1 MGLIQLLTD
10 PAGGAPLKNL
20 TFGDNKPYILTPP
33 PEKAKYFDV
42 IDYTAGE
49 LELFPNLDLFG
60 GGGGGSFNYGIN
72 LNGDWSGTTFK
83 KGNLFPYLGSLF
95 TSIPSKIRYNPQS
108 WGPDFL
114 NRGNQF
120 GILRAIEDIERLTK
134 YFTDLKGSGP
144 LFIIKQNLLSRV
156 GARTESTY
164 ISAVYGG
171 GLLNEGVYTPTS
183 TIFQAAS
190 GIVGMFS
197 NKQGIDPTGLS
208 PGSTNQLEIRKYQ
221 DAIYRRQIKDNE
233 TNKNRL
239 VTLNNKS
246 YQYGAFTEDD
256 IANSRKEGF
265 SIIPNINT
273 LMRYGGGPGSVY
285 GIGYTNIRYATD
297 STGKNP
303 SRVLTTFKDLVEIHN
318 KSKSSPFSLT
328 WGRENFANT
337 TSSFDSLYEP
347 QPDFRQTIQNN
358 LKLLS
363 VNDAS
368 IIGIPS
374 TTSSSYSEYN
384 IEKRINLGNPSK
396 RGNRSDPFSG
406 KYRIGSATPLE
417 KEGAQDKINASKIYK
432 AETWS
437 LGKSNT
443 DRKDLIDFVIGVYDN
458 SSIGSPSTNIKLNF
472 MHFRVFLKGFSD
484 NYDGEWKAQTY
495 VGRGESF
502 YKYNKFKRDISFS
515 FIVAA
520 STMEELNPIYT
531 KLNYLASTLAP
542 YYSLEGYMSGNFH
555 QITLGNWLNRQ
566 PGFISSIDL
575 TIPDES
581 PWEVNLLDNPNTQQL
596 PHMVEVKIK
605 FTPIHRFRPSI
616 QSNPAGDNSKFF
628 SKFISDIKD
637 EEPSDDD
644 KEEVDDGGSVFI
656 TDENGFTVIE
666 EEILSYPIPV
676 DDGGSVFITDENG
689 FTVIE
694 EED

>member
-10 PAGGAPLKNL
+10 PAGGVPLKNL

-83 KGNLFPYLGSLF
+83 EGNLFPYLGSLF
-95 TSIPSKIRYNPQS
+95 ASLPSKIRYNPKS

-120 GILRAIEDIERLTK
+120 GILRAIEDTERLTK

-156 GARTESTY
+156 GAKTESTY
-164 ISAVYGG
+164 ISAAYGG
-171 GLLNEGVYTPTS
+171 GLFNEGIYTPTS
-183 TIFQAAS
+183 TISQAAS
-190 GIVGMFS
+190 GIVGIFL
-197 NKQGIDPTGLS
+197 NKQGIDPTGLI
-208 PGSTNQLEIRKYQ
+208 PGSTNQLELRKYQ
-221 DAIYRRQIKDNE
+221 DAIYERQIKDNE
-233 TNKNRL
+233 TNNNRL

-246 YQYGAFTEDD
+246 SQFGASTEED
-256 IANSRKEGF
+256 IANSRKIGF
-265 SIIPNINT
+265 SFIPNPNI
-273 LMRYGGGPGSVY
+273 LIRYNGGPGSVY
-285 GIGYTNIRYATD
+285 GIGYTNIGYATD

-318 KSKSSPFSLT
+318 KSKSSPFALT
-328 WGRENFANT
+328 WGREDFTNT
-337 TSSFDSLYEP
+337 TSSFESWEFP
-347 QPDFRQTIQNN
+347 NDFRQTIQTN
-358 LKLLS
+358 LNFLK

-374 TTSSSYSEYN
+374 TTSSNYSEYN

-396 RGNRSDPFSG
+396 RGNISDPFSG
-406 KYRIGSATPLE
+406 KYKIGSATPLE
-417 KEGAQDKINASKIYK
+417 KEGAQDKINASEVYS
-432 AETWS
+432 AEKWS
-437 LGKSNT
+437 LGENNNT

-458 SSIGSPSTNIKLNF
+458 NTIGSPSTNIELNF

-484 NYDGEWKAQTY
+484 NYDGEWKSQTY

-515 FIVAA
+515 FMVAA

-542 YYSLEGYMSGNFH
+542 YYSSEGYMSGNFH

-575 TIPDES
+575 TIPDDS
-581 PWEVNLLDNPNTQQL
+581 PWEVNLLDDENTQQL
-596 PHMVEVKIK
+596 PHMIEVKVK

-616 QSNPAGDNSKFF
+616 QTDPYADANRFF
-628 SKFISDIKD
+628 SKLTQD
-637 EEPSDDD
+637 
-644 KEEVDDGGSVFI
+644 
-656 TDENGFTVIE
+656 
-666 EEILSYPIPV
+666 
-676 DDGGSVFITDENG
+676 
-689 FTVIE
+689 
-694 EED
+694 

>member
-10 PAGGAPLKNL
+10 PAGGVPLKNL

-42 IDYTAGE
+42 IDYIPSE
-49 LELFPNLDLFG
+49 LDLFPNFEGFNLFNLDG
-60 GGGGGSFNYGIN
+60 GGGGGDF
-72 LNGDWSGTTFK
+72 SGTTWKK
-83 KGNLFPYLGSLF
+83 KGNLFSYLGSLF
-95 TSIPSKIRYNPQS
+95 SSIPSKIRYNPKS

-156 GARTESTY
+156 GVKTESTY
-164 ISAVYGG
+164 VSATYGG
-171 GLLNEGVYTPTS
+171 GLFNEGIYTPIS
-183 TIFQAAS
+183 TISQAAS
-190 GIVGMFS
+190 GIVGIFL
-197 NKQGIDPTGLS
+197 NKQGIDPTGLT
-208 PGSTNQLEIRKYQ
+208 PGSTNQLELRKYQ
-221 DAIYRRQIKDNE
+221 DAIYERQIKDNK
-233 TNKNRL
+233 TNNNRL

-246 YQYGAFTEDD
+246 SQFGASTEDD
-256 IANSRKEGF
+256 IANLRKIGF
-265 SIIPNINT
+265 SFIPNPNVLI
-273 LMRYGGGPGSVY
+273 RYSGGPGSVY

-297 STGKNP
+297 STGQFP

-318 KSKSSPFSLT
+318 KSKSSPFALT
-328 WGRENFANT
+328 WGREDFTNT
-337 TSSFDSLYEP
+337 TSSFDSLGQFP
-347 QPDFRQTIQNN
+347 NDFRQTIQTNSN
-358 LKLLS
+358 SLR
-363 VNDAS
+363 VDDAS

-374 TTSSSYSEYN
+374 TTSSNYSDYN

-396 RGNRSDPFSG
+396 RGNISDPFSG
-406 KYRIGSATPLE
+406 KYKIGSATPSE
-417 KEGAQDKINASKIYK
+417 KEGAQDKINESEIYSAK
-432 AETWS
+432 KWFH
-437 LGKSNT
+437 GDNNI
-443 DRKDLIDFVIGVYDN
+443 RKDLIDFVIGVYDN
-458 SSIGSPSTNIKLNF
+458 STIGGEDEIKLKF

-484 NYDGEWKAQTY
+484 NYDGEWKSQTY

-542 YYSLEGYMSGNFH
+542 YYSSEGYMSGNFH

-575 TIPDES
+575 TIPEDS
-581 PWEVNLLDNPNTQQL
+581 PWEVNLLNDENTQQL

-616 QSNPAGDNSKFF
+616 QSNPYFDTDKFF
-628 SKFISDIKD
+628 SKFSKLTNPKPLLFGEGDYNKD
-637 EEPSDDD
+637 GY
-644 KEEVDDGGSVFI
+644 VDAIDFAGALKRLNS
-656 TDENGFTVIE
+656 
-666 EEILSYPIPV
+666 
-676 DDGGSVFITDENG
+676 
-689 FTVIE
+689 
-694 EED
+694 